1 MKKTI
6 SALAGATLLALVL
19 ATQAIATP
27 ITGSISFNG
36 TPNFNTLPISGATA
50 IASYDSAWVAVDQ
63 QTGTYA
69 AVPDMVP
76 VVFSPF
82 MFSPATQAVVP
93 LWSFSSL
100 GLTYSFSTTSMVAMF
115 NEPLNIWNFGGSG
128 VLSATGYD
136 DTVGT
141 WNLSAGQI
149 GQSFYFGSAAAATAA
164 SVPDTGMTIALLAL
178 GLGLIGLK
186 AHSQRST
193 GSIG

>member
-1 MKKTI
+1 MKKII
-6 SALAGATLLALVL
+6 SALAGASLLALVL

-36 TPNFNTLPISGATA
+36 TPNFDTTPINSATA
-50 IASYDSAWVAVDQ
+50 IVSYNSAWVAVGQ

-69 AVPDMVP
+69 SVPDMTP

-82 MFSPATQAVVP
+82 VFSPATQAVNP

-100 GLTYSFSTTSMVAMF
+100 GLNYSFSTTSMVAMF

-149 GQSFYFGSAAAATAA
+149 GQSFYFGSAAAASAN
-164 SVPDTGMTIALLAL
+164 SVPDTSMTLALLAL

-186 AHSQRST
+186 AYSQKT
-193 GSIG
+193 AGSIG